1 MPPPARND
9 TCTSFCPELRRR
21 TDEMYRRCELMTL
34 TFDLETGMRV
44 ASKVGNLP
52 TEFGHARPSDSRI
65 IRYVRDG
72 RTYIDRRTD
81 KSNAYCPFL
90 YERGHN
96 KEQLQARL
104 ISFPMH
110 DRAGKWKIP
119 SRQDYHFPYRKKSDF
134 YLTFPDKFAAKKS
147 NKSEP

>member
-1 MPPPARND
+1 V
-9 TCTSFCPELRRR
+9 
-21 TDEMYRRCELMTL
+21 TL
-34 TFDLETGMRV
+34 TFETGMRV

-119 SRQDYHFPYRKKSDF
+119 SRQDYHFPYRKKSLISIWLF
-134 YLTFPDKFAAKKS
+134 QTNLQQRSRTNQSHRFQIYGSGTNAQNLSTHILIWYSFQWPTF
-147 NKSEP
+147 